1 MAQSYS
7 LGDKKVIGKQY
18 RAGIK
23 AGREMITGKG
33 KRGKLNAALPH
44 ITKRFSKRLK
54 QAPGQM
60 YKNKKFKRGDRSF
73 MRGVVDAHKRGARL
87 RGAGVSAGGGG

>member
-7 LGDKKVIGKQY
+7 LGNKKVIGKKY

-23 AGREMITGKG
+23 AGREMMTGKG
-33 KRGKLNAALPH
+33 KRGKLRPALGD
-44 ITKRFSKRLK
+44 ITKRFSKKLK
-54 QAPGQM
+54 QTPQQM

-73 MRGVVDAHKRGARL
+73 MRGVVDAQKRGARL